1 LSDWDVAE
9 HLLRENPRLIEPDGV
24 LHLMAKRNDLAA
36 AKWLLAH
43 GADPNGRWAHWD
55 ADVTP
60 LHLAILGDHPE
71 MVGVLLAAGADPRI
85 RDSQH
90 DSDAFGWAEFFGRT
104 AILDVL
110 KTSGS

>member
-1 LSDWDVAE
+1 
-9 HLLRENPRLIEPDGV
+9 
-24 LHLMAKRNDLAA
+24 
-36 AKWLLAH
+36 
-43 GADPNGRWAHWD
+43 
-55 ADVTP
+55 
-60 LHLAILGDHPE
+60 
-71 MVGVLLAAGADPRI
+71 VLLAAGADPRI